1 MATTNGEDLGLFPQP
16 SGDIHQR
23 LTRLE
28 TEQKYLATREDI
40 KEILLTL
47 EKQRGDLTTTL
58 EKQQNVI
65 VKWVVVTGLSTI
77 GLGFAA
83 LVASLSYLRW
93 LESLAK

>member
-1 MATTNGEDLGLFPQP
+1 MATTNGEDLGLHPEP
-16 SGDIHQR
+16 SGDIPQR

-28 TEQKYLATREDI
+28 TDQKYLATREDI
-40 KEILLTL
+40 KEVLLTL
-47 EKQRGDLTTTL
+47 ERQRGDFTTAL

-65 VKWVVVTGLSTI
+65 IKWVVVTGLSTL